1 MTPDMAAVLADLAQ
15 RAIAQAPP
23 VASRP
28 AASSHLG
35 AGCLRVHEDVLPDW
49 HAYTAAVRALAFRS
63 VPIGAAL
70 FHGLA
75 SCDDP
80 RLADW
85 IRAHYP
91 QALPTLSFYRQSP
104 AGQVE
109 PNFIHTD
116 RDLGDWTAI
125 FYLTVDPPPEDGTTF
140 WRDRETGAT
149 ASTAT
154 TEAQFRA
161 EWPTWRD
168 GDRWEPWHTVDA
180 APNRLVL
187 FPAPLFHSRAIV
199 DNYGTAGTDARLIQ
213 VVFGTGTLEDER

>member
-1 MTPDMAAVLADLAQ
+1 MLTDFAAGLADLAQ
-15 RAIAQAPP
+15 RAAAHAPP
-23 VASRP
+23 TGSRA

-35 AGCLRVHEDVLPDW
+35 AGCLRVHDEVIADW
-49 HAYTAAVRALAFRS
+49 HAYTAAVRALPFRS
-63 VPIGAAL
+63 VPVGAAL
-70 FHGLA
+70 FHGIA
-75 SCDDP
+75 PCADP
-80 RLADW
+80 TLPDW
-85 IRAHYP
+85 IRAHHP
-91 QALPTLSFYRQSP
+91 HAVPTVSFYRQSP

-109 PNFIHTD
+109 PNLIHTD
-116 RDLGDWTAI
+116 RDMGDWTGI
-125 FYLTVDPPPEDGTTF
+125 FYLTVDPPPDDGTTF
-140 WRDRETGAT
+140 WRDRDTGAT

-154 TEAQFRA
+154 TEADFLA